1 MGEDEKFKNSAWLL
15 QYIHKRIDE
24 NRNFIAIFTGDTGSG
39 KSYSAMRLAE
49 RVDPNFSVD
58 RIVFTVTDFI
68 HLINSDLPK
77 GSVVIFD
84 DAGLGI
90 NARLWQEQ
98 SNKLF
103 GMVIQGF
110 RYKQINVFF
119 TVPKL
124 FFIDRQSR
132 NLAHMR
138 FQSTKKQGLMK
149 AYLIIESKRNP
160 DNPLEAYHKERIS
173 GKDIQFPKV
182 RFHIPSP
189 ELREQYE
196 VKKKNYMD
204 AKFRQ
209 YEEELSQV
217 DIDKGLNPRKKIDR
231 EKIIVNLHEEGL
243 SMGQIS
249 KVLGTSKTSVHRTI
263 TKKK

>member
-1 MGEDEKFKNSAWLL
+1 M
-15 QYIHKRIDE
+15 
-24 NRNFIAIFTGDTGSG
+24 
-39 KSYSAMRLAE
+39 
-49 RVDPNFSVD
+49 
-58 RIVFTVTDFI
+58 TDFI
-68 HLINSDLPK
+68 HLVNSDLPK

-98 SNKLF
+98 STKLF
-103 GMVIQGF
+103 GMVVQGF

-124 FFIDRQSR
+124 FFIERQSR

-149 AYLIIESKRNP
+149 MYLIIESKRDPN
-160 DNPLEAYHKERIS
+160 NPLETYPKERIN
-173 GKDIQFPKV
+173 GKVIQLPKV
-182 RFHIPSP
+182 HFRIPSQ

-209 YEEELSQV
+209 YEDELSQ
-217 DIDKGLNPRKKIDR
+217 IDMDTGLNPRKKADR
-231 EKIIVNLHEEGL
+231 EKIIANLHEEGL
-243 SMGQIS
+243 SVRQIS

-263 TKKK
+263 TERK